1 MVACFPI
8 ILPKDMTVVVSE
20 LMDTPLFQ
28 EMYNVHGFVVM
39 ESINHNHLPDD
50 EILSIKKPI
59 KALCFNGFLKSH
71 QSISSQCID
80 IKNKGLASAVLL
92 PYVSPSDGELLVQIV
107 FLYPHHHLDVVQSHD
122 IDQIATPTNTQKNIE
137 SLRDDPFDILFENE
151 LHEKQDYCWP
161 FIALIETIVRHRYPK
176 DQKLQDLNDNDRIS
190 IIENATHCVRQS
202 AAVIQKWF
210 EQDRITLKD
219 QPPLEHQL
227 IPVPKHWERYLIY
240 SALIYSTIQLSE
252 GKLMIIEEDGDVKFR
267 LFLRDGSKNQQ
278 DKQKILNIST
288 ILDDF
293 YLDEKQKRI
302 IALIIYLLNLFDSSE
317 ENDPIPQSIV
327 EKTAKGIGL
336 NINVDEDR
344 SINYIINSIQMIRA
358 ADKEVEIHSDKNCSD
373 FINQSL
379 VEVHQFNQKINDYIW
394 MNTPTFP
401 PMDKLI
407 QTTTT
412 NKYHFMEVEPKPMNV
427 EQYQELLKDLELVDK
442 QVQPTDKEINIAA
455 EVDDDIIHK
464 TIRPFNVKE
473 RNIVAEVGNIINK
486 TIRPF

>member
-1 MVACFPI
+1 MAASFPI

-28 EMYNVHGFVVM
+28 EMYNIHGFVVM

-59 KALCFNGFLKSH
+59 KALYFNGFLKSY

-92 PYVSPSDGELLVQIV
+92 PYISPSDGDLLVQII
-107 FLYPHHHLDVVQSHD
+107 FLYPHHHLDVVQPYD
-122 IDQIATPTNTQKNIE
+122 IDQIDTPTNNKNAG

-176 DQKLQDLNDNDRIS
+176 DQKLQDLNDDDRIS

-202 AAVIQKWF
+202 ASVIQKWF
-210 EQDRITLKD
+210 EQDRITLKG
-219 QPPLEHQL
+219 QPPSEHQL

-240 SALIYSTIQLSE
+240 STLIYSTIQLSE
-252 GKLMIIEEDGDVKFR
+252 AKLMIMEEDGDVKFR
-267 LFLRDGSKNQQ
+267 LFLRDGSKEQQ
-278 DKQKILNIST
+278 DKHKILNIST

-317 ENDPIPQSIV
+317 ENGPIPQSVV

-336 NINVDEDR
+336 IIDVKKDR

-358 ADKEVEIHSDKNCSD
+358 AEKEVEIHSDRNCSD

-379 VEVHQFNQKINDYIW
+379 VDVHHFNQKINDYIW

-401 PMDKLI
+401 SMKKLI

-412 NKYHFMEVEPKPMNV
+412 NEHHFLEVDPKPMNV
-427 EQYQELLKDLELVDK
+427 EQYRELLKSLEIMDK
-442 QVQPTDKEINIAA
+442 QMHPTDKDINIVA
-455 EVDDDIIHK
+455 EVDDDIIHE
-464 TIRPFNVKE
+464 TVRPFNVKE
-473 RNIVAEVGNIINK
+473 INIATGIGDIINK
-486 TIRPF
+486 TIKPF